1 MDEPIV
7 DRLRAG
13 RSAEAFEA
21 LVTTYRRRVF
31 GIAYAIVGSRAAA
44 EDVAQEVFV
53 KLWKCLDRYDGRAQL
68 STWIYAITRNAAIS
82 ALRKDRPTS
91 SLSDDA
97 VLAEAEARA
106 ALDDEP
112 RADDAALW
120 RAVEALP
127 ASQRQAVIL
136 YYQDERPVEEV
147 AAMLGTPVNTVK
159 THLHRAR
166 ARLATALGAHEP
178 LQEHGT

>member
-7 DRLRAG
+7 DSLRAG
-13 RSAEAFEA
+13 RSAQAFEA
-21 LVTTYRRRVF
+21 LVASYRRRVF
-31 GIAYAIVGSRAAA
+31 GVAYAIVGSRAAA

-53 KLWKCLDRYDGRAQL
+53 KLWKSLDRYDGRAQL

-82 ALRKDRPTS
+82 ALRRQRPAS
-91 SLSDDA
+91 SLSDEA
-97 VLAEAEARA
+97 VLAEAESHA
-106 ALDDEP
+106 AHEDDP

-120 RAVEALP
+120 RAVAALP
-127 ASQRQAVIL
+127 DHERRAVIL

-147 AAMLGTPVNTVK
+147 AAMLGVPANTVK

-166 ARLATALGAHEP
+166 GKLAMALGARRALEE
-178 LQEHGT
+178 QGT